1 MIKCPRVNMEK
12 KTLKS
17 FIFQY

>member
-12 KTLKS
+12 KL
-17 FIFQY
+17 